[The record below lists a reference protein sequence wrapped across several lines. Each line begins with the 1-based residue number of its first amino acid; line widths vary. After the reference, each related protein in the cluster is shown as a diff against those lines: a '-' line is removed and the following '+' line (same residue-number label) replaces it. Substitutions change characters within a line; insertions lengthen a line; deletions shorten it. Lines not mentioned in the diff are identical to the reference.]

1 MGTSGNS
8 LQRSEVQR
16 MEAYFGQ
23 TTPRSLVLL
32 FLVAAFA
39 MVAVRS
45 LRYQGLQRKVH
56 PSAQA
61 IKLQKFWVSP
71 ESWLHV
77 RSKNWEG
84 GLAKGG
90 DQRCLQELRRRWR
103 RIRSQQYLGDRS
115 RDKQLQTPAVSHGL
129 EPGGSCPVPCPYI
142 PSGGYSMFTLQ
153 GSPCL
158 TNERFKRSE
167 FSGLLQQLKVGP
179 VWYRRASIR
188 LSSRTSNRPTY
199 SILIVAS
206 MDLPSCTSSHPLR
219 YSLSFHI
226 EIDTT

>member
-1 MGTSGNS
+1 
-8 LQRSEVQR
+8 

-23 TTPRSLVLL
+23 KTPRSLVLL

-56 PSAQA
+56 PSALA

-115 RDKQLQTPAVSHGL
+115 RDKQPQTPAVSHGL
-129 EPGGSCPVPCPYI
+129 DSAWRQLPCSVPLHTIHWPFNI
-142 PSGGYSMFTLQ
+142 HSPRVSPTKDLKEVIFWPIARTQGRTGIVSAGEHLVVFTHVKPSNLFDTHRSINGFTLLYVI
-153 GSPCL
+153 PP
-158 TNERFKRSE
+158 T
-167 FSGLLQQLKVGP
+167 
-179 VWYRRASIR
+179 AS
-188 LSSRTSNRPTY
+188 
-199 SILIVAS
+199 
-206 MDLPSCTSSHPLR
+206 
-219 YSLSFHI
+219 
-226 EIDTT
+226 

>member
-1 MGTSGNS
+1 MRWCAMGTSGNS

-103 RIRSQQYLGDRS
+103 RIRKSAVPRRS
-115 RDKQLQTPAVSHGL
+115 IKGQTAANTGGFAWAGAWRQLPCSVPLHTIRWLFNVHAPRV
-129 EPGGSCPVPCPYI
+129 PVPH
-142 PSGGYSMFTLQ
+142 
-153 GSPCL
+153 
-158 TNERFKRSE
+158 ERK
-167 FSGLLQQLKVGP
+167 
-179 VWYRRASIR
+179 I
-188 LSSRTSNRPTY
+188 
-199 SILIVAS
+199 
-206 MDLPSCTSSHPLR
+206 
-219 YSLSFHI
+219 
-226 EIDTT
+226 